1 MLDRAVPA
9 ARPADLTTFTI
20 KVDGEELPGTYRVVS
35 IDIAR
40 AINRIATTSLVLYDG
55 DPAAQ
60 DFPLSS
66 GAFLVPGQ
74 AIEIEGGYAGDESL
88 LFKGVI
94 TRQKIKAKRKGE
106 SLLFVECKDAFYRL
120 TLARK
125 SCYFKDI
132 SDSEVFESIVAE
144 YGDLGIEVEATGGPR
159 PDIVQYQ
166 VSDWDFIVSRAEALG
181 LVCITEDGILKV
193 TKPDLSQEPMAS
205 VAYGTGIYDLEMEM
219 DGRLQTETVTA
230 ASWDM
235 VNQEVLS
242 SELTEIEAPAQGNI
256 DGSTLAQEVGAEN
269 IELQHGGV
277 LSQQELDTWAEAQ
290 LRKSRLAK
298 IRGTVRF
305 QGNGDVKTGTLID
318 LGGLGERFNGTA
330 YVSGVRHALGGGD
343 WETSIQ
349 VGFDPNW
356 HYQNFPINAA
366 PAAGFY
372 PAINGL
378 QIGVVTQLQD
388 DPAGEDR
395 ILVRLPVINP
405 EAEGIWT
412 RIATLDAGENR
423 GTVFRPEIGDE
434 VIVGFVNDDPN
445 QAVILG
451 MLHSSAKPAPLATSD
466 DNHEKGLVT
475 RSEMK
480 VIFND
485 DEVSLT
491 IETPKG
497 NRIVLSEK
505 EGAVTVTDENRN
517 TIILDSNGI
526 ALESPADV
534 VVKATGDV
542 RIEGMNVQIKAS
554 ANLSAEGS
562 AGAELKSGG
571 NTVVKG
577 SLVQIN

>member
-1 MLDRAVPA
+1 MFDRAVPTT
-9 ARPADLTTFTI
+9 RPADLTTFTI
-20 KVDGEELPGTYRVVS
+20 KVGGEELPGTYRAVS

-40 AINRIATTSLVLYDG
+40 AVNRIATASLVLYDG

-66 GAFLVPGQ
+66 GELLTPGQ
-74 AIEIEGGYAGDESL
+74 EIAIEGGYASDESL

-94 TRQKIKAKRKGE
+94 TRQKIKARRTGE
-106 SLLFVECKDAFYRL
+106 SLLLVDCKDSLYRL

-125 SCYFKDI
+125 SRYFKDI
-132 SDSEVFESIVAE
+132 SDSDVFESIVGE
-144 YGDLGIEVEATGGPR
+144 YGDLVIEAEATGEPR
-159 PDIVQYQ
+159 TDIVQYQ

-181 LVCITEDGILKV
+181 MVCITEDGTLKIG
-193 TKPDLSQEPMAS
+193 KPDLSQEPVAS
-205 VAYGTGIYDLEMEM
+205 VAYGTGIYELEMEM
-219 DGRLQTETVTA
+219 DGRLQTEAVTA
-230 ASWDM
+230 ASWNM
-235 VNQEVLS
+235 ANQEMLS
-242 SELTEIEAPAQGNI
+242 SELTDVDAPAQGNI
-256 DGSTLAQEVGAEN
+256 DGATLAQDVGVDK
-269 IELQHGGV
+269 IELQYGGV
-277 LSQQELDTWAEAQ
+277 LSQQELDAWAEAQ

-305 QGNGDVKTGTLID
+305 QGNGDVKPGALID
-318 LGGLGERFNGTA
+318 LGGLGERFNGAA
-330 YVSGVRHALGGGD
+330 YISGVRHALGGGD

-349 VGFDPNW
+349 VGLDPHW
-356 HYQNFPINAA
+356 HHQNFPINAA
-366 PAAGFY
+366 PATGFY

-388 DPAGEDR
+388 DPVGEDR
-395 ILVRLPVINP
+395 VLVRLPVINP
-405 EAEGIWT
+405 DAEGIWT

-423 GTVFRPEIGDE
+423 GIVFRPEIGDE
-434 VIVGFVNDDPN
+434 VIVGFINDDPN

-451 MLHSSAKPAPLATSD
+451 MLHSSAKPAPLAASD

-480 VIFND
+480 VVFND

-505 EGAVTVTDENRN
+505 DGAVIVADENQN
-517 TIILDSNGI
+517 TITLNADGI
-526 ALESPADV
+526 VLEGSADV

-542 RIEGMNVQIKAS
+542 RIEGVNVQIKAS
-554 ANLSAEGS
+554 ANLTAEGG
-562 AGAELKSGG
+562 AGAELKSSGT
-571 NTVVKG
+571 TVVKG

>member
-1 MLDRAVPA
+1 M
-9 ARPADLTTFTI
+9 
-20 KVDGEELPGTYRVVS
+20 
-35 IDIAR
+35 
-40 AINRIATTSLVLYDG
+40 
-55 DPAAQ
+55 
-60 DFPLSS
+60 
-66 GAFLVPGQ
+66 
-74 AIEIEGGYAGDESL
+74 
-88 LFKGVI
+88 
-94 TRQKIKAKRKGE
+94 
-106 SLLFVECKDAFYRL
+106 
-120 TLARK
+120 
-125 SCYFKDI
+125 
-132 SDSEVFESIVAE
+132 
-144 YGDLGIEVEATGGPR
+144 
-159 PDIVQYQ
+159 
-166 VSDWDFIVSRAEALG
+166 
-181 LVCITEDGILKV
+181 VCITEDGTLKV
-193 TKPDLSQEPMAS
+193 TKPDLSQEPVAS
-205 VAYGTGIYDLEMEM
+205 VTYGTGIFDLDMEM
-219 DGRLQTETVTA
+219 DGRQQTEAVTA

-235 VNQEVLS
+235 ANQEVLS
-242 SELTEIEAPAQGNI
+242 SELTDVDAPAQGNI
-256 DGSTLAQEVGAEN
+256 EGATLAQDVGVDK

-277 LSQQELDTWAEAQ
+277 LSQQELDAWAEAQ

-305 QGNGDVKTGTLID
+305 QGNGDVKPGVLVD

-330 YVSGVRHALGGGD
+330 YVSGVRQALGGGD
-343 WETSIQ
+343 WETSVQ
-349 VGFDPNW
+349 VGFDPHW

-366 PAAGFY
+366 PATGFY

-395 ILVRLPVINP
+395 VLVRLPIINP
-405 EAEGIWT
+405 DAEGIWT

-434 VIVGFVNDDPN
+434 VIVGFVNGDPN
-445 QAVILG
+445 QAVTLG
-451 MLHSSAKPAPLATSD
+451 MLHSSAKPAPLAASD

-475 RSEMK
+475 RSEIK

-497 NRIVLSEK
+497 NRIVLSETD
-505 EGAVTVTDENRN
+505 GAVTVTDENRN
-517 TIILDSNGI
+517 KIILDSNGI

>member
-1 MLDRAVPA
+1 MLDRAVPT
-9 ARPADLTTFTI
+9 ARPADLTTFSI

-40 AINRIATTSLVLYDG
+40 AINRIATASLVLYDG

-66 GAFLVPGQ
+66 GELLVPGQ
-74 AIEIEGGYAGDESL
+74 EIEIEGGYAGDESL

-94 TRQKIKAKRKGE
+94 TRQKIKARRKGE
-106 SLLFVECKDAFYRL
+106 SLLLVECKDAYYRL

-125 SCYFKDI
+125 SRYFKDI
-132 SDSEVFESIVAE
+132 SDSEVFESIVSE
-144 YGDLGIEVEATGGPR
+144 YGDLDIEAEAAGGPH

-181 LVCITEDGILKV
+181 MVCITEDGTLKV
-193 TKPDLSQEPMAS
+193 IKPDLSQEPVAS

-219 DGRLQTETVTA
+219 DGRLQAEAVTA

-235 VNQEVLS
+235 ANQEVLS
-242 SELTEIEAPAQGNI
+242 SELNEIEAPAQGNI
-256 DGSTLAQEVGAEN
+256 DGFTLAQEVGAEN

-277 LSQQELDTWAEAQ
+277 LSQQELDAWAEAQ

-305 QGNGDVKTGTLID
+305 QGNGDVKPGTLID
-318 LGGLGERFNGTA
+318 LGGLGERFNGTT

-349 VGFDPNW
+349 IGFDPHW
-356 HYQNFPINAA
+356 HYQNFPVNAA
-366 PAAGFY
+366 PATGFY

-395 ILVRLPVINP
+395 VLVRLPIINP

-451 MLHSSAKPAPLATSD
+451 MLHSSAKPAPLEASD
-466 DNHEKGLVT
+466 ENHEKGLVT

-480 VIFND
+480 VVFND

-505 EGAVTVTDENRN
+505 EGAVTVTDESRN
-517 TIILDSNGI
+517 TITLDSNGI

-534 VVKATGDV
+534 VVKASGDV
-542 RIEGMNVQIKAS
+542 RIEGVNVQIKAS

>member
-1 MLDRAVPA
+1 MPDRTVQTP
-9 ARPADLTTFTI
+9 RPTDLTTFTI

-40 AINRIATTSLVLYDG
+40 EINRIATASLVLYDG

-66 GAFLVPGQ
+66 GELLAPGQ
-74 AIEIEGGYAGDESL
+74 EIGIEGGYSSDETL

-94 TRQKIKAKRKGE
+94 TRQKIKAGRKGE
-106 SLLFVECKDAFYRL
+106 NLLLVECKDPFYRL

-125 SCYFKDI
+125 SRYFKDN
-132 SDSEVFESIVAE
+132 SDSDVFESIVGE
-144 YGDLGIEVEATGGPR
+144 YDGLAIEAEATGESR
-159 PDIVQYQ
+159 PDIVQYRS
-166 VSDWDFIVSRAEALG
+166 SDWDFIVSRAEALG
-181 LVCITEDGILKV
+181 MVCITEDGTLKIG
-193 TKPDLSQEPMAS
+193 KPDLSQEPAAS
-205 VAYGTGIYDLEMEM
+205 AAFGTGIYDLEMEM
-219 DGRLQTETVTA
+219 DGRLQTEAVTA
-230 ASWDM
+230 ASWDIA
-235 VNQEVLS
+235 NQEILS
-242 SELTEIEAPAQGNI
+242 SELTDVDAPAQGNI
-256 DGSTLAQEVGAEN
+256 DGITLAQDVGAGK

-277 LSQQELDTWAEAQ
+277 LSQQELDAWAEAK
-290 LRKSRLAK
+290 LRKLRLSK

-305 QGNGDVKTGTLID
+305 QGNGDVKPGVLID
-318 LGGLGERFNGTA
+318 LGGLGDRFNGAA

-349 VGFDPNW
+349 VGFHPQC
-356 HYQNFPINAA
+356 HYQKFPINAS
-366 PAAGFY
+366 PASGIY

-395 ILVRLPVINP
+395 VLVRLPIINP
-405 EAEGIWT
+405 DAEGIWT

-451 MLHSSAKPAPLATSD
+451 MLHSSAKPAPLAASD

-480 VIFND
+480 VVFND

-497 NRIVLSEK
+497 NSIVFSEK
-505 EGAVTVTDENRN
+505 DGAVTVTDENEN
-517 TIILDSNGI
+517 TITMNSDGI
-526 ALESPADV
+526 SMESPADV
-534 VVKATGDV
+534 VVKAAGDV
-542 RIEGMNVQIKAS
+542 RIEGVNVEIKAS
-554 ANLSAEGS
+554 ASLTAEGG

-571 NTVVKG
+571 TTVVKG